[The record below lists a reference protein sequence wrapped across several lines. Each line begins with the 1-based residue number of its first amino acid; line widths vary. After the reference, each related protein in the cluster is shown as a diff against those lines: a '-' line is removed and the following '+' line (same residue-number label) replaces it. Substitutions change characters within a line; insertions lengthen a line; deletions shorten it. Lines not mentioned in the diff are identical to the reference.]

1 MGKTLVT
8 GNRRWRREGRRSR
21 RIIRVPVIILM
32 YIVAFMIVLLL
43 VNDRAGCDM
52 RRLHDPGL
60 GRPTQLHDIA
70 RRKYYLRWRTDH
82 CEGRAHGSGRG
93 EARQSR

>member
-1 MGKTLVT
+1 MGEVKRSGRHGGGNVQTKTRSSSDGEDV
-8 GNRRWRREGRRSR
+8 GNRQQEVEGRGETIR

-32 YIVAFMIVLLL
+32 SIVVPVIVLLL

-60 GRPTQLHDIA
+60 GRPHTTSQH
-70 RRKYYLRWRTDH
+70 H
-82 CEGRAHGSGRG
+82 
-93 EARQSR
+93 Q